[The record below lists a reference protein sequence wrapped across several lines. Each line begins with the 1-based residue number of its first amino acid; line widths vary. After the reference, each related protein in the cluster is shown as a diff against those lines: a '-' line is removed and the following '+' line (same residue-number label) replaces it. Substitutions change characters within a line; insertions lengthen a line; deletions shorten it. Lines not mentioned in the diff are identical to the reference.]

1 MNEVL
6 IKQMSQFL
14 EMLQN
19 GIKTGVNFAGEQIP
33 VLLQEMIKFA
43 CIKYALGIVFPLIF
57 FVIVVIL
64 HKKFIV
70 NNDHLNIDG
79 QIGFGVIIYI
89 FSLATFI
96 PIFLINLYCFFRV
109 LFAPRL
115 FLMYEIMNIIR
126 TLNINN

>member
-1 MNEVL
+1 
-6 IKQMSQFL
+6 MSQFL

-57 FVIVVIL
+57 FAIVVIL

-70 NNDHLNIDG
+70 NNDHLNIGD

-96 PIFLINLYCFFRV
+96 PFFFNKFI
-109 LFAPRL
+109 LF
-115 FLMYEIMNIIR
+115 F
-126 TLNINN
+126 